1 MDGIFGIGPLE
12 LILIAVIA
20 LIVLGPER
28 LPGVMREGAR
38 YIREIRKLGSELT
51 SQFSDELKVLDE
63 MNPRRLINEALD
75 PSRPDANKPAEA
87 AKTAPATPVDKPLA
101 PKPASS
107 EGTTPA
113 PAPVSSAAAITRA
126 AGGAPPPKA
135 AITSK
140 AAQPGAGENGAGAH
154 SGDPVI
160 VADEPAHTILPPVEA
175 PAAPASQPASPPEQP
190 A

>member
-87 AKTAPATPVDKPLA
+87 AKAAPATPADKPLA

-107 EGTTPA
+107 EATTPA
-113 PAPVSSAAAITRA
+113 PAPVSSAAVITRA

-140 AAQPGAGENGAGAH
+140 AAQPSENGAGAH
-154 SGDPVI
+154 GGDQII
-160 VADEPAHTILPPVEA
+160 VADEPAHTILPPVDA
-175 PAAPASQPASPPEQP
+175 PAAPSSPPSPPPEQP

>member
-63 MNPRRLINEALD
+63 INPRRIINDALD
-75 PSRPDANKPAEA
+75 PTRPEPTRPADPAKA
-87 AKTAPATPVDKPLA
+87 ADKPLA
-101 PKPASS
+101 PKAPAIA
-107 EGTTPA
+107 GTTPA
-113 PAPVSSAAAITRA
+113 PGPISSAAVMRT
-126 AGGAPPPKA
+126 AGGTPPDKAPSTPTQANANGGQSDEKPTATADGA
-135 AITSK
+135 AS
-140 AAQPGAGENGAGAH
+140 N
-154 SGDPVI
+154 S
-160 VADEPAHTILPPVEA
+160 ILPPA
-175 PAAPASQPASPPEQP
+175 PAAPAPGPATAPEPVKAQNATPPEQP
-190 A
+190 V